1 MVHGSLFQARGIP
14 DIIGVCDGRFYGFE
28 AKLPGKPLRKIQ
40 KYVINQIRKN
50 GGIAER
56 VDSSAAALEIVYKE
70 LARCAR
76 SSS

>member
-14 DIIGVCDGRFYGFE
+14 DIIGVCGGKFFGLE
-28 AKLPGKPLRKIQ
+28 VKLPGKSLSKVQ
-40 KYVINQIRKN
+40 EYVINQIRKN

-70 LARCAR
+70 LRRCAR
-76 SSS
+76 FYS